1 MTHVLLHGFLG
12 LPESWNEIAG
22 GIADARRVVRPTLFG
37 HGPRAWSLDEA
48 PATFEDEVD
57 RLARELDQERVS
69 RAHLVG
75 YSMGARVALV
85 LALRHPHLVSR
96 LTLVSGHAGLHDEAE
111 RRERALADDRLAS
124 ELRQDGL
131 PAFVRRWEALPLFAT
146 QDRLPPAVR
155 ARHRARRLSH
165 REPVV
170 ARALEILSPGR
181 MPLVTPRLGEL
192 PVPVSLV
199 VGALDPKFVGIARA
213 IAPLFP
219 SARVHVIDDAGH
231 DPCLE
236 RPREIASLIF
246 DAEPLHA
253 EGAR

>member
-1 MTHVLLHGFLG
+1 MTYVFLHGFLG
-12 LPESWNEIAG
+12 LPESWNEVQTG
-22 GIADARRVVRPTLFG
+22 LADGQRIVRPALFG
-37 HGPRAWSLDEA
+37 HGPHAWSLDEA
-48 PATFEDEVD
+48 PKTFEDEVD
-57 RLARELDQERVS
+57 RLARALDDDGVS

-96 LTLVSGHAGLHDEAE
+96 LTLVSGHAGLHDESE
-111 RRERALADDRLAS
+111 RRERALADERLAA
-124 ELRQDGL
+124 ELRAEGL

-146 QDRLPPAVR
+146 QDRLPPQVR

-170 ARALEILSPGR
+170 AHALEILSPGR
-181 MPLVTPRLGEL
+181 MPLVTPRLSELAL
-192 PVPVSLV
+192 PVTLV
-199 VGALDPKFVGIARA
+199 VGALDPKFMGIARA

-219 SARVHVIDDAGH
+219 SARVHVIDEAGH

-236 RPREIASLIF
+236 RPREIAALISEGG
-246 DAEPLHA
+246 ALHA
-253 EGAR
+253 ESPR